1 MTNKGEEEL
10 IYILNWYGVNNFSD
24 VKRDIGILI
33 NQQVLEVLE
42 KLKSKKLEWS
52 VQDAEMLEHQD
63 KSDFIA
69 VPLSAIEQLEKEY
82 RK

>member
-1 MTNKGEEEL
+1 MSNKREDFIDLSVIRE
-10 IYILNWYGVNNFSD
+10 
-24 VKRDIGILI
+24 DIRAIV
-33 NQQVLEVLE
+33 NQQVLEALE

>member
-1 MTNKGEEEL
+1 MSNKREDFIDLSTIRGD
-10 IYILNWYGVNNFSD
+10 I
-24 VKRDIGILI
+24 RDIV
-33 NQQVLEVLE
+33 NQQVLEALE

-82 RK
+82 LI